1 MAQENASAA
10 RGAVLVVE
18 DDNASADLLAALLEE
33 EGFQAIVCPDG
44 HPVLERFESERPV
57 AVLIDWVIPGGP
69 GIELCRQIRVRDSIV
84 PIFFVSGRTDE
95 ASVSRGLDAG
105 ADDFLTKP
113 LRSRELV
120 ARLEAHLR
128 KVSSLPPQGAPPPPP
143 PPPTDGSPPVDG
155 TRTFGDV
162 EIDLVARTARVRGQ
176 PVTLGSLE
184 FRLLEYFVR
193 NAGVALSRGQILN
206 EVHGYDDI
214 PTERVD
220 LLVRRLRAKLSWS
233 DWITAVP
240 GYGYRLER
248 PRK

>member
-1 MAQENASAA
+1 MAQENSKAA

-18 DDNASADLLAALLEE
+18 DDLASAELLAALLEE
-33 EGFQAIVCPDG
+33 EGFEALVCPDG
-44 HPVLERFESERPV
+44 TSVLERFETERPV

-69 GIELCRQIRVRDSIV
+69 GIELCRQIRVRDSVV
-84 PIFFVSGRTDE
+84 PIVFVSGRADE

-113 LRSRELV
+113 LRPRELV

-128 KVSSLPPQGAPPPPP
+128 KLASLPSPNSPATPPPETPP
-143 PPPTDGSPPVDG
+143 GDGN
-155 TRTFGDV
+155 RNFGDV

>member
-1 MAQENASAA
+1 MAQEISRAA

-18 DDNASADLLAALLEE
+18 DDLASAELLAAVLDE
-33 EGFQAIVCPDG
+33 EGFQPVVCPDG
-44 HPVLERFESERPV
+44 SSVMERFEVERPV

-69 GIELCRQIRVRDSIV
+69 GIELCRQIRLRDSVV
-84 PIFFVSGRTDE
+84 PIVFVSGRTDE

-113 LRSRELV
+113 LRPRELV

-128 KVSSLPPQGAPPPPP
+128 KLASLPSTGPHPAPAPEAPP
-143 PPPTDGSPPVDG
+143 TDG

-220 LLVRRLRAKLSWS
+220 LLVRRLRAKLSWN

-248 PRK
+248 PRR

>member
-1 MAQENASAA
+1 MAQEIPRAA

-18 DDNASADLLAALLEE
+18 DDHASAELLAALLDE
-33 EGFQAIVCPDG
+33 EGFQPVVCPDG
-44 HPVLERFESERPV
+44 SSVMERFEAERPV

-69 GIELCRQIRVRDSIV
+69 GIELCRQIRLRDSVV
-84 PIFFVSGRTDE
+84 PIVFVSGRTDE

-113 LRSRELV
+113 LRPRELV

-128 KVSSLPPQGAPPPPP
+128 KLASLPAGSSQVSSTSEVPPAE
-143 PPPTDGSPPVDG
+143 G
-155 TRTFGDV
+155 TRQFGDV
-162 EIDLVARTARVRGQ
+162 EIDLVARTARVKGI

>member
-18 DDNASADLLAALLEE
+18 DDLASADLLAALLEE
-33 EGFQAIVCPDG
+33 EGFQPVVCADG
-44 HPVLERFESERPV
+44 RPVLERFESERPV

-128 KVSSLPPQGAPPPPP
+128 KVASLPAPGAPVSPPAEGAAPI
-143 PPPTDGSPPVDG
+143 DGS
-155 TRTFGDV
+155 RTFGDV

-176 PVTLGSLE
+176 PITLGSLE

>member
-1 MAQENASAA
+1 MAQENTNPA

-18 DDNASADLLAALLEE
+18 DDLASAELLAALLED
-33 EGFQAIVCPDG
+33 EGFQPIVCPDG
-44 HPVLERFESERPV
+44 HPVLERFESRRPV

-128 KVSSLPPQGAPPPPP
+128 KVASLPAQGAVVTPPPEEAA
-143 PPPTDGSPPVDG
+143 PVDG

-162 EIDLVARTARVRGQ
+162 EIDLVARTARVRGL

>member
-1 MAQENASAA
+1 MALENSSAA

-18 DDNASADLLAALLEE
+18 DDPASAELLAALLGE
-33 EGFQAIVCPDG
+33 EGFRPIVCLDG
-44 HPVLERFESERPV
+44 STVLERFGSERPV

-69 GIELCRQIRVRDSIV
+69 GIDLCRQIRTSDSMV

-105 ADDFLTKP
+105 ADDFLSKP
-113 LRSRELV
+113 LRPRELV

-128 KVSSLPPQGAPPPPP
+128 KLASLPSAGAQPAS
-143 PPPTDGSPPVDG
+143 TSEVAAATG
-155 TRTFGDV
+155 TRDFGDV
-162 EIDLVARTARVRGQ
+162 EIDLEARTARVNGR

-220 LLVRRLRAKLSWS
+220 LLVRRLRAKLSWG

-248 PRK
+248 PRHQ

>member
-1 MAQENASAA
+1 MAQEILRTA
-10 RGAVLVVE
+10 RGVVLVVE
-18 DDNASADLLAALLEE
+18 DDLASAELLAALLEE
-33 EGFQAIVCPDG
+33 EGFQPITCADG
-44 HPVLERFESERPV
+44 GSVLERFESERPV

-69 GIELCRQIRVRDSIV
+69 GIELCRRIRLRDSIV
-84 PIFFVSGRTDE
+84 PIFFVSGRADE

-113 LRSRELV
+113 LRTRELV

-128 KVSSLPPQGAPPPPP
+128 KLASLPAQVGPAVSMPEVATG
-143 PPPTDGSPPVDG
+143 DGS
-155 TRTFGDV
+155 RTFGDV
-162 EIDLVARTARVRGQ
+162 EIDLVARTARVRGL